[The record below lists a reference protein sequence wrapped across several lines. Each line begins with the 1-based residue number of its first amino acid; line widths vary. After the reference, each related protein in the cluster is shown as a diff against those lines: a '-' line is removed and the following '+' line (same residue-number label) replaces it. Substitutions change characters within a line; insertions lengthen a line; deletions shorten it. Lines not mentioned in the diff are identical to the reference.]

1 MDVGALANFALNA
14 GAQTQQD
21 LMTQTQRL
29 SSGLR
34 INSAADDPSGLAIAS
49 SFATKVAGLDQ
60 GVQQIQDANNAL
72 TIADG
77 AMATMS
83 DILQRMRTLVVEAS
97 SDVESQSDLNDI
109 QSELNQLTLE
119 INTISENTT
128 YNGRNLL
135 DGSASSDFPLP
146 TQIMLPQNPTA
157 SGGGTLYNGV
167 IVSNSAPEVVQSF
180 TVNSYDPTT
189 NMLTVTLDFES
200 TDPNFGG
207 SQDQTF
213 QVVNGT
219 NQIAGLPP
227 PPYFQSTQQG
237 FGSSV
242 LSFSIGTL
250 TAADVGKTAVLYTLN
265 AQTKAPGGSLS
276 VNTGDAE
283 GSVIPIDIPAV
294 NANNLGVS
302 EVQVGDDLI
311 NEADEY
317 RIDYAINLLGSIRAQ
332 VGAQNVSLQ
341 EAAVNANTAAVNQ
354 QASESAIRDLDVAS
368 AVTEYTKDQIQ
379 IAIQNKMVAGTESLA
394 QQFATLVSD
403 AIVA

>member
-34 INSAADDPSGLAIAS
+34 INSAADDPSGLAIAT

-77 AMATMS
+77 AMATVS
-83 DILQRMRTLVVEAS
+83 DILQRMRTLVVEAN
-97 SDVESQSDLNDI
+97 SDLESQSDLNDI
-109 QSELNQLTLE
+109 QSELNQLTHE
-119 INTISENTT
+119 INTISEGTT

-135 DGSASSDFPLP
+135 DGSGSSDFPLP
-146 TQIMLPQNPTA
+146 ARIIYPENPTVA
-157 SGGGTLYNGV
+157 AGGTMYPPAASITYANT
-167 IVSNSAPEVVQSF
+167 PELAQSI
-180 TVNSYDPTT
+180 TVNSYDAAT
-189 NMLTVTLDFES
+189 NSLTVTVDIES
-200 TDPNFGG
+200 TDPSFGPAQSFTG
-207 SQDQTF
+207 T
-213 QVVNGT
+213 VVAGT
-219 NQIAGLPP
+219 NQIDGFPP
-227 PPYFQSTQQG
+227 PFTQLDVNNNA
-237 FGSSV
+237 V
-242 LSFSIGTL
+242 LSFSL
-250 TAADVGKTAVLYTLN
+250 ANLSAADVGATAILVTLP
-265 AQTKAPGGSLS
+265 AQSKAPGGDLY
-276 VNTGDAE
+276 VNSGDAE
-283 GSVIPIDIPAV
+283 GSVIAVDLPAV
-294 NANNLGVS
+294 SAVNLGVN
-302 EVQVGDDLI
+302 EVQVGDTLI
-311 NEADEY
+311 NTADEY
-317 RIDYAINLLGSIRAQ
+317 RIDYAIQSLGSIRAQ

-379 IAIQNKMVAGTESLA
+379 IAIQNKMVGGVESLA